1 MTPQVITLDL
11 NSQYY
16 SLINEFYKVTA
27 VGALLNTSFNV
38 HGKPIVLNL
47 KSALRTFKKVD

>member
-1 MTPQVITLDL
+1 MTSQVITLDL

-27 VGALLNTSFNV
+27 VGALLNTYFNV
-38 HGKPIVLNL
+38 HGEPIVLNL